1 MVKRKT
7 KRSRKKIVGF
17 SWKTR
22 SGFRQALYE
31 RDFDSRKQ
39 FLNERRSFKRHGIRI
54 RDMKKR

>member
-1 MVKRKT
+1 MAKRKV
-7 KRSRKKIVGF
+7 KRSRKKIIGF

-31 RDFDSRKQ
+31 NDFNSRQQ